1 MTRVPSRTSAVPNN
15 PASIFLPPTSS
26 TTTTTT
32 MPAGPEPTPL
42 PVGPNR
48 PDEPPSQPSP
58 ARGDEKE
65 ERSSSSSSQQE
76 GQEESLSLFD
86 ARPKVKLRL
95 HILDLDHPGAARFLG
110 AVNAADVLREGVQT
124 VLTHL
129 YGGAPGSEEQKGR
142 SYVPPGT
149 RSVTLYLEDMAGVA
163 YTKGSD
169 LDDDHKEIR
178 AFVSSIVFVLP
189 LRVVTCGF
197 VPA

>member
-1 MTRVPSRTSAVPNN
+1 MTRVPNRTSAVPNN

-26 TTTTTT
+26 PVTTTTTA
-32 MPAGPEPTPL
+32 MPGGPEPTPL
-42 PVGPNR
+42 PAGPNR
-48 PDEPPSQPSP
+48 PDEPSQPSP

-65 ERSSSSSSQQE
+65 EGSSQQL
-76 GQEESLSLFD
+76 SLSD

-129 YGGAPGSEEQKGR
+129 YGGAPGSEEHEGHS

-178 AFVSSIVFVLP
+178 AFV
-189 LRVVTCGF
+189 
-197 VPA
+197 